1 MNIPAAL
8 IASVVALSAAYM
20 TGRVHGGEKVQAT
33 FDKYRAAQTTAA
45 LAQEKK
51 YRAETDRMQGVANAA
66 MVERQRASAN
76 HARVLAGVQ
85 SDADRMR
92 NELDRYASG
101 PADDTGAACRDR
113 AAKLGDVLTR
123 VLQDLEN
130 CSVGAESLSRDYRVL
145 YDSWPR

>member
-20 TGRVHGGEKVQAT
+20 TGRVHGGDKVQLA
-33 FDKYRAAQTTAA
+33 FDKYKAAQTTVA

-51 YRAETDRMQGVANAA
+51 YRAETDRMQEKVNASL
-66 MVERQRASAN
+66 VERQRVTAN
-76 HARVLAGVQ
+76 HARVLAGLQ

-113 AAKLGDVLTR
+113 AAKLGNVLSG
-123 VLQDLEN
+123 VLRDFEA
-130 CSVGAESLSRDYRVL
+130 CAAGAESLSRDYRVL